1 MTADSCA
8 EEGQEEQ
15 ELKPED
21 WKLSKAELRLLHW
34 HWANLE
40 YGCSAP
46 LNAVSLAHWNQVRLT
61 PTFANMTLGQIGS
74 GHTKSTCLPEM
85 TDSGVDMPLSAGV
98 LLLQTW

>member
-1 MTADSCA
+1 MSRVRSELKFKLEFADPYA

-21 WKLSKAELRLLHW
+21 WKLSEAELRLLHW

-46 LNAVSLAHWNQVRLT
+46 LNAVSLAHWNQVR
-61 PTFANMTLGQIGS
+61 S
-74 GHTKSTCLPEM
+74 
-85 TDSGVDMPLSAGV
+85 
-98 LLLQTW
+98 